1 MRITLWQGLKC
12 RSELE
17 FWTAGDLPAA
27 FVLPQVAMP
36 LYQFTS
42 EHNVLEAARR
52 LLQAGSTSF
61 KFDLKNQRAN
71 GRPIKVQQQTNSPRL
86 SCLSFVAAHA
96 NATLHQLRSVT
107 SISGSNRQAAPM

>member
-1 MRITLWQGLKC
+1 M
-12 RSELE
+12 
-17 FWTAGDLPAA
+17 

-52 LLQAGSTSF
+52 LLQAGSSSF

-71 GRPIKVQQQTNSPRL
+71 GRPIKVL
-86 SCLSFVAAHA
+86 
-96 NATLHQLRSVT
+96 
-107 SISGSNRQAAPM
+107 